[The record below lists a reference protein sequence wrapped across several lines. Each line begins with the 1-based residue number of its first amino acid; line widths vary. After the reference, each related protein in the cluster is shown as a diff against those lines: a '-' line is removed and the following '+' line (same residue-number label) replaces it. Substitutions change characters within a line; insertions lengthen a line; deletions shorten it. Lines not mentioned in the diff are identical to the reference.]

1 MRRYSFALVAS
12 MLLLSPLAAQ
22 RPAKPRAL
30 RASSLFTAYFRILQA
45 NRVFCAVDAL
55 AELCTFY
62 GDNLYGNA
70 FWPVTSTS
78 LFNAGQYIFNAG
90 PQIAGVISPSAGFA
104 WAGDTVDALF
114 FDLSGAQEHGDRVL
128 GVFNSRD
135 TSDVSAWP
143 SAAIL
148 RDPALFDSRL
158 LGRNAASDQDLWL
171 RAWDGNPSYLGGRP
185 HPLGIV
191 LDVRA
196 MAFNAP
202 EPNKDIVYFALT
214 FYNVSARDPAA
225 YANATVP
232 AALAPD
238 LAALGARFQDSSEAK
253 FGIAIP
259 DGGYRIDSVYGGLA
273 MDPDVTSE
281 AGRNY
286 TSMVLPFAT
295 GLAYHAAFRDQ
306 YQSFPLNIFGLP
318 FTKAPGF
325 VGVRFLRSAQD
336 SAPLAMYSQVIGSG
350 QFPAPAGNA
359 QVWRY
364 LSGRFSAADGDG
376 PCTFA
381 DYAQRHVCYAG
392 QTPLDVRFYQSTGPF
407 SLGPGEAKTIVVAYL
422 FAAPTTA
429 VDPYIG
435 GDLKPGVPETG
446 DSIVTDPGAVRVIER
461 AAGWLADSDKSGN
474 GAIEDSEV
482 TVVPR
487 SLLAKARVA
496 QAMVDHQFVQP
507 AAPDAPAFFLVP
519 GDNEVTV
526 VWQKSPT
533 ETTGDP
539 YYAVASNPASVL
551 YDPDY
556 RYQDVEGYRIYRG
569 RDPRAMQ
576 LVAQDDYDGT
586 TLVDYTGAF
595 VYPGDCAPEL
605 GVTTDCPTLAAG
617 VSHPLSFR
625 VVQVPPG
632 GRTLVGGHVFA
643 IQTDT
648 AAAAF
653 PPLVD
658 NGVPFTYV
666 DHDVR
671 NFYTYYYAV
680 TAFDVNS
687 VASAPS
693 SLESAAAVKSVAPRA
708 PSGQATLGTASP
720 VQLIAADGRALD
732 PAAPLPALDSVT
744 GEFSGPMP
752 PTNGITL
759 QLLSFVPDLL
769 TTDTVS
775 LSIDSIT
782 PGLPAVPDNT
792 PPVPLVYHLTVRG
805 SGQATPV
812 SVPIQQ
818 DCCDQQQQ
826 GGATFPTA
834 RVSAGQAA
842 RFGGDS
848 TYMLYG
854 NSALTLEGD
863 WRLTSP
869 GRASANADPSN
880 SDFNGP
886 RWWSGSTNESTAD
899 PNGIV
904 CSPARGTCVQS
915 PLTRNAGAIPNVGIF
930 HIQAYS
936 TVPSVPMRD
945 LEGITA
951 GVFRAADFKLFWG
964 ANGGVDS
971 VMDLTHGVPVRFDP
985 RIGASWGFLTDSSFV
1000 SVTPAATPD
1009 ANNAL
1014 LTWTDVFCVAPVP
1027 ALLTNQCQG
1036 TATAVLQNHAGLS
1049 PVAFQSSL
1057 FAGASGLTATGNGFI
1072 FYLAGRFFLMQTA
1085 GLPGAGAVWSVRYYA
1100 GNITGSAAGANFA
1113 FPPYPSVTRPPAV
1126 PGLRL
1131 RIAYTGSVLNAA
1143 VTADT
1148 QLAKIHTVPD
1158 PYYGGDALEIGAA
1171 DGVLKFVNLPARCI
1185 IRVYSASGILVTILV
1200 HDDATGGGEE
1210 TWNVRSRN
1218 GRGIAS
1224 GVYFWHVETPDH
1236 RQRIGRF
1243 TIVTGRR

>member
-1 MRRYSFALVAS
+1 MSHAPN
-12 MLLLSPLAAQ
+12 LLAQAGSVVHQLS
-22 RPAKPRAL
+22 
-30 RASSLFTAYFRILQA
+30 A
-45 NRVFCAVDAL
+45 NRVFCAVNAFADF
-55 AELCTFY
+55 CTFY

-70 FWPVTSTS
+70 FWPVTGGSPFT
-78 LFNAGQYIFNAG
+78 AGQYIFDAG

-114 FDLSGAQEHGDRVL
+114 FDINATQEHGDRVL
-128 GVFNSRD
+128 GVFDSRD
-135 TSDVSAWP
+135 TSDVAAWP
-143 SAAIL
+143 SAGVI
-148 RDPALFDSRL
+148 RDAGLYDARL

-171 RAWDGNPSYLGGRP
+171 RAWDGNANFLSGRP
-185 HPLGIV
+185 HPLGIA

-202 EPNKDIVYFALT
+202 EPNKDIVYFAMT

-225 YANATVP
+225 YANPTVP
-232 AALAPD
+232 AALAPG
-238 LAALGARFQDSSEAK
+238 LAALGARFQDSSESK

-259 DGGYRIDSVYGGLA
+259 DGGYRIDSLYVGLA
-273 MDPDVTSE
+273 MDPDVTTE
-281 AGRNY
+281 VGRNY
-286 TSMVLPFAT
+286 TSVVLPFAT
-295 GLAYHAAFRDQ
+295 GFAYHAAFRDQ
-306 YQSFPLNIFGLP
+306 YQSFPLSIFGPP

-325 VGVRFLRSAQD
+325 VGVRFLRSVQD
-336 SAPLAMYSQVIGSG
+336 SAPLAMYSQVINSG
-350 QFPAPAGNA
+350 IFPAPAGNA

-364 LSGRFSAADGDG
+364 LSGRFSAAAGDG

-381 DYAQRHVCYAG
+381 DYLQRHVCYQA
-392 QTPLDVRFYQSTGPF
+392 QIPLDVRFYQSTGPF

-446 DSIVTDPGAVRVIER
+446 DSIVTDPTAVRVIER
-461 AAGWLADSDKSGN
+461 AAGWLADSDKNGD
-474 GAIEDSEV
+474 GAIADSEV

-496 QAMVDHQFVQP
+496 QAMVDHRFVQP

-519 GDNEVTV
+519 GDNQVTV

-533 ETTGDP
+533 EATGDP

-586 TLVDYTGAF
+586 TFVDYTGAF
-595 VYPGDCAPEL
+595 VYPGECAPEL
-605 GVTTDCPTLAAG
+605 GVTTDCPNLAAG
-617 VSHPLSFR
+617 VSHPLSYR

-632 GRTLVGGHVFA
+632 GRTQVGGHVFV

-648 AAAAF
+648 AGAAF
-653 PPLVD
+653 PPLED

-680 TAFDVNS
+680 TAFDVNAI
-687 VASAPS
+687 ASGPS
-693 SLESAAAVKSVAPRA
+693 SLESAAAIKSVAPRA
-708 PSGQATLGTASP
+708 PSGQATVGVAGP
-720 VQLIAADGRALD
+720 AQLIAADGRVLN
-732 PAAPLPALDSVT
+732 PAAPLPTLDSVT

-769 TTDTVS
+769 TADTVV
-775 LSIDSIT
+775 LVIDSIT
-782 PGLPAVPDNT
+782 PGLPAVPDNA
-792 PPVPLVYHLTVRG
+792 PPVPVLYHLTARSS
-805 SGQATPV
+805 SGAATV
-812 SVPIQQ
+812 HVPIQQ
-818 DCCDQQQQ
+818 DCCDQTRQA
-826 GGATFPTA
+826 GATFPA
-834 RVSAGQAA
+834 AHLSAAQAT

-848 TYMLYG
+848 TYALYG
-854 NSALTLEGD
+854 STALTLDGD

-869 GRASANADPSN
+869 GRASANADPGN

-886 RWWSGSTNESTAD
+886 RWWSGSTNENTAD

-904 CSPARGTCVQS
+904 CAPATGACVEGT
-915 PLTRNAGAIPNVGIF
+915 LTRNAGAIANVGIF
-930 HIQAYS
+930 HLQAYS
-936 TVPSVPMRD
+936 TVPNIPMRD

-951 GVFRAADFKLFWG
+951 GVFRAADFKLYWG
-964 ANGGVDS
+964 ANGAVDS
-971 VMDLTHGVPVRFDP
+971 VLDVTHGVRVPFDA
-985 RIGASWGFLTDSSFV
+985 RIGASWGFLNDSSFV
-1000 SVTPAATPD
+1000 GVTPAATPD

-1014 LTWTDVFCVAPVP
+1014 LTWTDVFCAAPVP
-1027 ALLTNQCQG
+1027 SLLTNQCQA
-1036 TATAVLQNHAGLS
+1036 TAAAVLQNHARLS
-1049 PVAFQSSL
+1049 SVAFQSST
-1057 FAGASGLTATGNGFI
+1057 FAGAAGLTATGNGFI
-1072 FYLAGRFFLMQTA
+1072 FYLAGHFFLMRLA
-1085 GLPGAGAVWSVRYYA
+1085 ALPGAGTVWSVRYYA
-1100 GNITGSAAGANFA
+1100 GNITGSAAAANFA
-1113 FPPYPSVTRPPAV
+1113 FPPYTSYTRPPAA

-1131 RIAYTGSVLNAA
+1131 RIAYTGSILNAA

-1148 QLAKIHTVPD
+1148 LLAKIHTVPD
-1158 PYYGGDALEIGAA
+1158 PYYGGDALELGAA

-1185 IRVYSASGILVTILV
+1185 IRVYSASGILVTILT
-1200 HDDATGGGEE
+1200 HDDPTGGGEA
-1210 TWNVRSRN
+1210 TWNVKSRN
-1218 GRGIAS
+1218 GRGVAS

-1236 RQRIGRF
+1236 HQRIGRF